1 MYRKDDPSHFDPFK
15 QGEQHHDMV
24 DVQLDHS
31 EYVDI
36 SDDEFDRDDGYDT
49 SSLTFNSPES
59 VKSRCEDPCIP
70 THPLFPNLVVSH
82 LTHEELVLRYGGQD
96 KVPHLLPQ
104 PNPEKMNSVHYAV
117 FKGRPL
123 HYKCQGYGVFELSI
137 LARARCDGVPG
148 ASFVR
153 CDNAFAAYEVYYRAR
168 DEGVVVNL

>member
-1 MYRKDDPSHFDPFK
+1 MKCSSTTPEKKEHK
-15 QGEQHHDMV
+15 IE
-24 DVQLDHS
+24 
-31 EYVDI
+31 E
-36 SDDEFDRDDGYDT
+36 DG
-49 SSLTFNSPES
+49 SLTFQYSVLRTKVSNLNPFTSPS
-59 VKSRCEDPCIP
+59 FPKPC
-70 THPLFPNLVVSH
+70 
-82 LTHEELVLRYGGQD
+82 ELVLRYGGQD